1 MPDLEQ
7 RDNPYNVT
15 QASRIYFLPNLMTA
29 GNLFCG
35 FVAVI
40 KCIQA
45 RLMTDAG
52 EYAAAHVG
60 ITALELYTQAV
71 WCILLAVVFDSLDGR
86 LARLGGRTSLF
97 GAEFDSLADVVSFG
111 VAPALMVFFLILAPR
126 EEYQW
131 FRELGWFIAFIYL
144 LCGAVRLARFN
155 VITNPLLHRAEAESN
170 KDFVGLPIPAA
181 AGTVAS
187 LVMLLLALAERER
200 DLRQWSVGLVQRLPV
215 DHAVD
220 EIDRVAVGREGHQDA
235 AVADG
240 LAALVDELG
249 LEPDRRSVGDDLHIM
264 VGQPRQQRAARNVV
278 DRPDLVVYAAFLADR
293 RADVGRGRAIA
304 AAGEVEE
311 HAVGREVDEVRGF
324 QIFDRGIIA
333 PVEQRHPII
342 VGAHVHAPLVG
353 ADRAGDGLLRD
364 VGSIG
369 LARRLEV
376 ARKLAITIHQ
386 ERPHCSTLEKK
397 WPTAVTKALTLF
409 VQQVR
414 KTGRLLLS
422 VAAGRAAPPR
432 TLGPRLMRHKPL

>member
-45 RLMTDAG
+45 RLITDAG
-52 EYAAAHVG
+52 EYAAAHAGV
-60 ITALELYTQAV
+60 TALELYTQAV

-200 DLRQWSVGLVQRLPV
+200 DLRQWSVGLPFLLILVSFLMVSTIRYPSFKQVNWETKTRFRTFV
-215 DHAVD
+215 F
-220 EIDRVAVGREGHQDA
+220 
-235 AVADG
+235 
-240 LAALVDELG
+240 ALIG
-249 LEPDRRSVGDDLHIM
+249 
-264 VGQPRQQRAARNVV
+264 
-278 DRPDLVVYAAFLADR
+278 
-293 RADVGRGRAIA
+293 
-304 AAGEVEE
+304 
-311 HAVGREVDEVRGF
+311 
-324 QIFDRGIIA
+324 
-333 PVEQRHPII
+333 
-342 VGAHVHAPLVG
+342 
-353 ADRAGDGLLRD
+353 
-364 VGSIG
+364 IG
-369 LARRLEV
+369 LMVTLKQVAFFFLFLGYIAYGLFAHYQRGVRHAQMRALRRKV
-376 ARKLAITIHQ
+376 VKMRQ
-386 ERPHCSTLEKK
+386 ESSE
-397 WPTAVTKALTLF
+397 
-409 VQQVR
+409 
-414 KTGRLLLS
+414 
-422 VAAGRAAPPR
+422 
-432 TLGPRLMRHKPL
+432 